1 MFTLKS
7 ENYNTRIR
15 KPKAITLII
24 SGIDEETIDVVT
36 PGDGTHK
43 QAAEWLEWYAPSVP
57 YKYPGAFI
65 ARMYYENDLIATVMF

>member
-1 MFTLKS
+1 MFTLIS
-7 ENYNTRIR
+7 ENYNARIR

-24 SGIDEETIDVVT
+24 SDIDEETINVIT

-57 YKYPGAFI
+57 YKYHGAFI